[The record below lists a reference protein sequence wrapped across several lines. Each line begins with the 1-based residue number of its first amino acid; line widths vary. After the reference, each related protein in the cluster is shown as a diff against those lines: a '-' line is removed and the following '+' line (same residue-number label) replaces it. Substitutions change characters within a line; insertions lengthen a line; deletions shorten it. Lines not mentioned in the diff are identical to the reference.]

1 MGHFKYVFLGG
12 GQGGGY
18 AAAEF
23 VKQGVKPGELAIVTA
38 EKYVSYERPT
48 LSKGYLKAEGAPR
61 LPGFHACVGG
71 GGEKQTPDWYK
82 EKGIEYL
89 TDSKVESVDIKS
101 KTMKLAKGGDDI
113 TYDKLIIAT
122 GSTNMT
128 LDMFGAKNAHLK
140 GIHYLRDVA
149 DADGLVAYMKEAKKV
164 SKKAVMVGGGY
175 IGLEVSANL
184 VQNGFDVT
192 MVFPED
198 RLMAKM
204 FNEEMATFY
213 EKYYENKGVT
223 LIKGDTVTGFEG
235 DGKVEVAEL
244 KSGKKLEA
252 GLVVVGVGAKP
263 NTDMFKGQI
272 DLLEDKPGG
281 VKVNSQLQTSNPD
294 VYAVGDIAAFPL
306 TMYGGKV
313 NRQEHVVNAR
323 LSAAHAVKAIFGS
336 KETYDYLPYFYSRE
350 FDLAW
355 QFYGEPEG
363 DYVIHGDLQKGK
375 FGVYWVQDGKVVGT
389 YSESASDEQNAALKQ
404 VALKKP
410 DAPSLGELKKMGYD
424 FALKVAHQPNQLQHD
439 SNGDASKTPLCT
451 CFLNQVPA
459 GATAAAS
466 GRAVNGRSSLKASV
480 LSWPAHR
487 RSEEVTDAFARLP
500 LRPSPNSSCRQD
512 CEEDAKY
519 YSLVA
524 GNEALMSKIE
534 PASAS
539 GAEALAE
546 VVTAALRMQYEPVE
560 DEISLAGV
568 VDMLLWHIWR
578 CIDMYDQGPKLAVH
592 GKVEYLLSHRNYH
605 LQQDLEPVGQ
615 PVLSKHFDQRP
626 QSSGELKKS
635 IRCILRALKRPLHTS
650 GTYQKGAARVVH
662 STMVKKS

>member
-1 MGHFKYVFLGG
+1 MLAANSSNMGHFKYVFLGG

-38 EKYVSYERPT
+38 DKYVSYERPT

-71 GGEKQTPDWYK
+71 GGEKQTPEWYK

-89 TDSKVESVDIKS
+89 TDSKVESADIKS
-101 KTMKLAKGGDDI
+101 KTLKLAKGGDDI

-149 DADGLVAYMKEAKKV
+149 DADGLVAYMKEAKTV

-213 EKYYENKGVT
+213 EKYYEDKGVT

-363 DYVIHGDLQKGK
+363 DYVIHGDLEKGK

-404 VALKKP
+404 VALTKP

-424 FALKVAHQPNQLQHD
+424 FALKV
-439 SNGDASKTPLCT
+439 
-451 CFLNQVPA
+451 PA
-459 GATAAAS
+459 GATASAS
-466 GRAVNGRSSLKASV
+466 GKAVSGRSSLQVSCGPSTSKSYSTAVPRTFHHVPTRTFVSPRSV
-480 LSWPAHR
+480 HR
-487 RSEEVTDAFARLP
+487 PRLCT
-500 LRPSPNSSCRQD
+500 S
-512 CEEDAKY
+512 
-519 YSLVA
+519 
-524 GNEALMSKIE
+524 
-534 PASAS
+534 
-539 GAEALAE
+539 
-546 VVTAALRMQYEPVE
+546 AALKVANSGRAMR
-560 DEISLAGV
+560 LAT
-568 VDMLLWHIWR
+568 L
-578 CIDMYDQGPKLAVH
+578 
-592 GKVEYLLSHRNYH
+592 
-605 LQQDLEPVGQ
+605 
-615 PVLSKHFDQRP
+615 
-626 QSSGELKKS
+626 
-635 IRCILRALKRPLHTS
+635 
-650 GTYQKGAARVVH
+650 
-662 STMVKKS
+662 

>member
-23 VKQGVKPGELAIVTA
+23 VKQGVEPGELAIVTA
-38 EKYVSYERPT
+38 EKYVSYERPA
-48 LSKGYLKAEGAPR
+48 LSKAYLKAEGAPR

-213 EKYYENKGVT
+213 EKYYEDKGVT

-263 NTDMFKGQI
+263 NTDMFKGQL

-363 DYVIHGDLQKGK
+363 DYVIHGDLQNGK

-389 YSESASDEQNAALKQ
+389 YSESATDEQNAALKE

-424 FALKVAHQPNQLQHD
+424 FAMK
-439 SNGDASKTPLCT
+439 
-451 CFLNQVPA
+451 VPA
-459 GATAAAS
+459 GATASAS
-466 GRAVNGRSSLKASV
+466 GKAVNGRSSLKVSCGPSTSKSYSTALPRTTFHHVPTRTFVPSRSV
-480 LSWPAHR
+480 HR
-487 RSEEVTDAFARLP
+487 PRMCT
-500 LRPSPNSSCRQD
+500 
-512 CEEDAKY
+512 
-519 YSLVA
+519 
-524 GNEALMSKIE
+524 
-534 PASAS
+534 
-539 GAEALAE
+539 
-546 VVTAALRMQYEPVE
+546 TAALKAANVGSAVR
-560 DEISLAGV
+560 LAT
-568 VDMLLWHIWR
+568 L
-578 CIDMYDQGPKLAVH
+578 
-592 GKVEYLLSHRNYH
+592 
-605 LQQDLEPVGQ
+605 
-615 PVLSKHFDQRP
+615 
-626 QSSGELKKS
+626 
-635 IRCILRALKRPLHTS
+635 
-650 GTYQKGAARVVH
+650 
-662 STMVKKS
+662 